1 MATQRANG
9 EGSIYQ
15 RASDNRWLGAVTIGF
30 DLNGRPKRKV
40 VSAKTRA
47 EAVRKLRILQRQL
60 DDGFPAPDNSISISQ
75 LLDQWF
81 EDVMRHQ
88 VSSNTASNYRTIANQ
103 HIKPALGRKKV
114 TNLTTTEVDRLISK
128 KIDSGLSVSTVGRI
142 RNVLSQALDQGIR
155 WGVVNRNV
163 ASLSR
168 APRGVRVEGR
178 TLSPDQARTLLNAL
192 RGHRNE
198 VLYALMLSIGL
209 RRGEALGLKWSDFDE
224 DTGILLVRRQLT
236 SEDGVLFNKDTKT
249 AKSRRAINLPTPLI
263 EKLKSHRA
271 SQNTQRLRLG
281 KSWTNSGHIFTSS
294 LGTPI
299 EPRNLYRE
307 FREICREAGIGD
319 WHPHE
324 LRHSAASLMLAQ
336 GVKLQV
342 VSEVLGHSSIRMTAD
357 VYGHILA
364 PDRQAA
370 ADAMTDLLW
379 GNSEIR

>member
-60 DDGFPAPDNSISISQ
+60 DDGFPAPDNSVSISQ

-88 VSSNTASNYRTIANQ
+88 VSSNTASNYRTVANQ

-114 TNLTTTEVDRLISK
+114 ANLTTADVDRLISK

-224 DTGILLVRRQLT
+224 DYGI
-236 SEDGVLFNKDTKT
+236 
-249 AKSRRAINLPTPLI
+249 
-263 EKLKSHRA
+263 
-271 SQNTQRLRLG
+271 
-281 KSWTNSGHIFTSS
+281 
-294 LGTPI
+294 
-299 EPRNLYRE
+299 
-307 FREICREAGIGD
+307 
-319 WHPHE
+319 
-324 LRHSAASLMLAQ
+324 
-336 GVKLQV
+336 
-342 VSEVLGHSSIRMTAD
+342 
-357 VYGHILA
+357 
-364 PDRQAA
+364 
-370 ADAMTDLLW
+370 
-379 GNSEIR
+379 